1 MNDENLVTPSASRA
15 RELGRLGGLATG
27 VAKKKRKTLQDNI
40 KAVMD
45 LPLSFNQKAALRK
58 RGVKPE
64 DMPENMMA
72 LWAFSVVDTGIM
84 TGDGKDISKIAELS
98 GQHTP
103 KKKIEIDD
111 VSGPRKVINII
122 SIQPKA
128 IEENKPKLIEVKAK
142 AIEGSTDETDN
153 NA

>member
-1 MNDENLVTPSASRA
+1 MNDENLIPMGDLTKSKQRA
-15 RELGRLGGLATG
+15 IAQKGG
-27 VAKKKRKTLQDNI
+27 VASGVARRKKKTLQENI
-40 KAVMD
+40 QAVMD

-72 LWAFSVVDTGIM
+72 LWAFSVVDTGIL

-103 KKKIEIDD
+103 KKKIEIEDLG
-111 VSGPRKVINII
+111 GPRKVINII
-122 SIQPKA
+122 SISPQAIEGSSPKA
-128 IEENKPKLIEVKAK
+128 IEVEAK
-142 AIEGSTDETDN
+142 VIEGNKHDGT
-153 NA
+153 